1 MTKASFL
8 PNYAGFALS
17 CHLAGDRTEAL
28 EAINSLLELAAQDK
42 TFEPLDWT
50 NVLIYKAQLLRETS
64 NWNGLLELVEANES
78 KMLGSS
84 FKLEQKALALI
95 ELGQHEKAR
104 EVAEKLLSLR
114 PDNEAYI
121 TLWVRANPSQSKG
134 EVLVGLRDRHK
145 TRILDFLILRET
157 ADLDLFRQI
166 LKGEVEDNARRFIPS
181 FFKSLREVCRNDQK
195 RQAVLEVLTEGL
207 ENFRKTGRV
216 FPTLNGKE
224 TSPNDPTAEL
234 FLLYSLAGF
243 HCYDRNL
250 EKAYAL
256 VKEAQAHTPTFEDAQ
271 VLESLILKK
280 HGNPVEAAARAGEWH
295 KLAFGDKGL
304 NSQAVR
310 FHLKANLNREADLLF
325 KRFMREDKLVEKQ
338 VHELQ
343 MMNHEMAL
351 ATSYAQELRWPHAL
365 ALLQIVE
372 KNVDEIFE
380 DQYDFYSFCFRKYT
394 LVPLYEAI
402 RFNDVTFKEG
412 KLHLRFS
419 HKFYKALALYQDAR
433 EVYAVE
439 AAKAKE
445 GKSEEEAK
453 EWETQR
459 TLSLKENTIEAPEE
473 LVTAIDL
480 EGTKFVSTVDFDKK
494 RAEVALKLRFVE
506 HSQVK
511 AELKAKVY
519 QMLFWHA
526 IHTKNAPEALDYFQ
540 KAVSGPVQPYDVL
553 LFGAKLRKLA
563 EGDAAIAGQIAPI
576 EAKAAHAFKDD
587 SDFKELLAVIGG
599 SIGKGDSVVQR
610 SALVG
615 EYLRKHLAAG
625 FEEWSFAKKRAVVK
639 VAKDYCHERE
649 TILGAWK
656 AKKQNK
662 LPK

>member
-1 MTKASFL
+1 M
-8 PNYAGFALS
+8 
-17 CHLAGDRTEAL
+17 
-28 EAINSLLELAAQDK
+28 
-42 TFEPLDWT
+42 
-50 NVLIYKAQLLRETS
+50 LRETA
-64 NWNGLLELVEANES
+64 NWAGLLELVEANES

-84 FKLEQKALALI
+84 FKLEQKALALV
-95 ELGQHEKAR
+95 ELGKHGQAK

-121 TLWVRANPSQSKG
+121 TLWVRAHPAQTKA
-134 EVLVGLRDRHK
+134 ETLVGLRDRHK

-157 ADLDLFRQI
+157 ADLELFRQI

-181 FFKSLREVCRNDQK
+181 FFKSLREVCRNDRK
-195 RQAVLEVLTEGL
+195 RQVVLEVLTEGL

-216 FPTLNGKE
+216 FPSLDGKD
-224 TSPNDPTAEL
+224 TAPNDPTAEL

-256 VKEAQAHTPTFEDAQ
+256 VQEAQAHTPTFEDAQ

-304 NSQAVR
+304 NSLAVR
-310 FHLKANLNREADLLF
+310 FHLKANLNKEADALF
-325 KRFMREDKLVEKQ
+325 KRFMRDEKVAEKQ

-343 MMNHEMAL
+343 MMNHELAL

-372 KNVDEIFE
+372 KNTDEIFE

-402 RFNDVTFKEG
+402 RFNDVSFKQG

-419 HKFYKALALYQDAR
+419 HKFYKALALAQDAR
-433 EVYAVE
+433 EVAAHE

-445 GKSEEEAK
+445 GKTEEEAK
-453 EWETQR
+453 EWEGRLTQALR
-459 TLSLKENTIEAPEE
+459 ENTIEAPEE
-473 LVTAIDL
+473 LVAAIDL
-480 EGTKFVSTVDFDKK
+480 DGTNFVKSVDFNKK
-494 RAEVALKLRFVE
+494 RGEVALKLRFVE
-506 HSQVK
+506 GSKVK
-511 AELKAKVY
+511 EELKAKSY

-526 IHTKNAPEALDYFQ
+526 VHTGNTQEALDYFG
-540 KAVSGPVQPYDVL
+540 KAVAGTAQPYDVL
-553 LFGAKLRKLA
+553 LFGAKLRKLVGGA
-563 EGDAAIAGQIAPI
+563 AAIAGQIAALESKTVHP
-576 EAKAAHAFKDD
+576 FKDD
-587 SDFKELLAVIGG
+587 ADFKELLAVVGESLAKDQG
-599 SIGKGDSVVQR
+599 VVER
-610 SALVG
+610 SGLVA

-625 FEEWSFAKKRAVVK
+625 FGEWSFGKKRAVVK
-639 VAKDYCHERE
+639 VAKDYCHDRE
-649 TILGAWK
+649 AVLGAWN